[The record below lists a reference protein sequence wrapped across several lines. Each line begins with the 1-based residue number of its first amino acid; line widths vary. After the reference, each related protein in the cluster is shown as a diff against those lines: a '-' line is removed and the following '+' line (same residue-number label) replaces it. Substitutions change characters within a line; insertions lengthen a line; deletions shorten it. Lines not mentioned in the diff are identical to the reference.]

1 MAEHGHIV
9 IVDQQ
14 DEGAPGQLLEQRLKQ
29 RSKVTGRG
37 WYLKRMGSAERT
49 DGGQQLAL
57 KLRERGATGVEL
69 RKVQAQYEVL
79 TLILPPRLD
88 V

>member
-1 MAEHGHIV
+1 
-9 IVDQQ
+9 
-14 DEGAPGQLLEQRLKQ
+14 
-29 RSKVTGRG
+29 
-37 WYLKRMGSAERT
+37 MGSAERT

-57 KLRERGATGVEL
+57 KLRDRSATGVEL